1 MRNTSRRAATRRLA
15 LAWTFQANG
24 RRPFDNKPKHAYPKP
39 SETPPPTQH
48 PPPPL
53 FPLSE
58 VAQGSPQLMLR
69 SGRIVISSSS
79 SLERALNP
87 GGGARRPHPS
97 PSPSSSRPFPL
108 SLLFSSRRLTTPRR
122 LRQRRRSRHA
132 ATTTAVPPSTLPMIS
147 LSRVEM
153 SSA

>member
-1 MRNTSRRAATRRLA
+1 MINISRIAANMQRLTFRQQTQTRVSKTQRNTAADA
-15 LAWTFQANG
+15 TF
-24 RRPFDNKPKHAYPKP
+24 
-39 SETPPPTQH
+39 
-48 PPPPL
+48 PPL

-87 GGGARRPHPS
+87 GGGGGGGARRPHPS

-108 SLLFSSRRLTTPRR
+108 SLRFSSRRLTTPRR
-122 LRQRRRSRHA
+122 LRQRRTSRHA